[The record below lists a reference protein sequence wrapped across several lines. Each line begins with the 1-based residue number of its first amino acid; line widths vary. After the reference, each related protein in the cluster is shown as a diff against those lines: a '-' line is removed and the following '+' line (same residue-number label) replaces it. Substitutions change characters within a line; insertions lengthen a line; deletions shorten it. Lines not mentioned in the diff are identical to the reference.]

1 MSFINWGEES
11 QEQKAIRRRFEEE
24 QTLFEQMNAA
34 AVSAAAAAAAGAAG
48 GSILGPKYC
57 GGDKVTKTYELAGV
71 DFLDDS
77 AFAPTPNELLN
88 YDDSQFDLDTD
99 YRAAKDARL
108 KQENEN
114 LNNRSTG
121 QLSRIQD
128 LPDYAPSTTFHRGII
143 REVEST
149 WWLNTD
155 DYPTWTIDNIET
167 SKSPADVMPGVKQ
180 FTFLPEAV
188 NENAFPVLGKP
199 GEVIYNMDDDQ
210 FYAWDNESQSF
221 TNDFFN
227 YYVEPV
233 YQEMRADKDSS
244 VKSKFEVTFAMAPF
258 IWASYYI
265 PDYRIVKDNLL

>member
-34 AVSAAAAAAAGAAG
+34 AVSAAAAAAG

-99 YRAAKDARL
+99 YRASRDARL

-114 LNNRSTG
+114 LNNRSIG

-167 SKSPADVMPGVKQ
+167 NKSPADVMPGVKQ